1 MTRDDEARDY
11 TEVVVAPR
19 GVTSPV
25 MNAST
30 FVRGSFAGAIFALIA
45 CAAIERPPAT
55 IESLTADG
63 GAHDKAQRALLDNAI
78 DQLAERA
85 VARGDRTLDIL
96 LLSGGGQ
103 HGAYGIGFLRGWLA
117 RSIDSMPRFDL
128 VTGVST
134 GSLQAPYALIGTP
147 DALATASAL
156 YRGSATQFAPTVDY
170 WFWLRRTGGVVDTTR
185 FRAEIARTTD
195 ARMAKFVVDAARDHR
210 LLLIATTDFDLGV
223 GQAWNLADEMTRSG
237 DSLDRAHDIL
247 IASCSIPG
255 IFPPVILDGHVHAD
269 GGVIANALFPF
280 DLDDFK
286 RLGAKLRDRAV
297 ANPVR
302 IRVWVI
308 VNFWTHPRVIDVDP
322 ANRAQLSQR
331 STLVMFTTQQPQ
343 FLERLDLLARTV
355 SRDVPELSMEMRFTA
370 IPPGLE
376 NDPAA
381 RKLVDE
387 GWMQKLEGIG
397 FARAQSATPWDS
409 VVSPYLRP

>member
-1 MTRDDEARDY
+1 
-11 TEVVVAPR
+11 
-19 GVTSPV
+19 

-30 FVRGSFAGAIFALIA
+30 FVRGTFAGAIFALAA

-117 RSIDSMPRFDL
+117 RSSDSMPRFDL

-147 DALATASAL
+147 DSLATAAAL
-156 YRGSATQFAPTVDY
+156 YREAATRFAPTPDY
-170 WFWLRRTGGVVDTTR
+170 WSWLRRTGGVVDATR
-185 FRAEIARTTD
+185 FRAEVAHTID
-195 ARMAKFVVDAARDHR
+195 ASMAKIIVDAAKENRQ
-210 LLLIATTDFDLGV
+210 LLIATTDFDLGV
-223 GQAWNLADEMTRSG
+223 GQAWNLADEMMRSR
-237 DSLDRAHDIL
+237 DSLDRAQDI
-247 IASCSIPG
+247 IVASCSIPG
-255 IFPPVILDGHVHAD
+255 IFPPIILDGHVHAD

-280 DLDDFK
+280 DLEDFK

-308 VNFWTHPRVIDVDP
+308 VNFWTHPRVVDVDP

-355 SRDVPELSMEMRFTA
+355 SRDVPGLSMEMRFTA